1 MNYKK
6 FIPKSV
12 INFGHL
18 FFAWWGSVKYRY
30 PSEEMLVIGITGTSG
45 KSSCVHFLRQ
55 ILTFAGYKVGSLS
68 TVDFYIAG
76 ETTLND
82 KKMTMLGRTAIQR
95 YLRAM
100 ANAGCQIAIV
110 EATSEGAVQHRH
122 RFINFDTIMLTNF
135 YPEHIE
141 SHGGF
146 DNYKKAKLSIFEHV
160 AQCGKKKIT
169 DLHIGMDANA
179 GEVAKVAVVNG
190 NNQYALEY
198 LQFPFDKKICFGRED
213 QKKYAE
219 CGPAD
224 AFATMSVRD
233 KSGTHFMIHGHELM
247 TKITG
252 DHTVQN
258 LSGVVAVARTLGI
271 SWETIASALLD
282 MSGAP
287 GRIEFI
293 PEAAKKGVQVI
304 VDYAFEPVAIGELYK
319 VVDQLQHERIIH
331 VFGST
336 GGGRDVSRRS
346 TVGEFVGRHADI
358 CIVTDEDPY
367 DDDPDVIIHDVAEA
381 VERTNK
387 KLDDTYF
394 VIRDR
399 REAIAKA
406 WELAEYG
413 DVILITGKGS
423 EQKIVRA
430 GGRMEDWDDRQ
441 VVRSVVAENKK

>member
-1 MNYKK
+1 VAVTGDGVNDAPAIK
-6 FIPKSV
+6 
-12 INFGHL
+12 
-18 FFAWWGSVKYRY
+18 AAD
-30 PSEEMLVIGITGTSG
+30 IGISMGIEGTDVSKEASDMILQDDNFTAIVSAIG
-45 KSSCVHFLRQ
+45 EGRVVFDNLVKVIRYLVSCNMSEIMIILLSVLMGYPLPLLPIHLLWINLVTDGFPSLALGMEPGEKDIIKRKPRKLSEG
-55 ILTFAGYKVGSLS
+55 ILTPHRWMFIIL
-68 TVDFYIAG
+68 
-76 ETTLND
+76 
-82 KKMTMLGRTAIQR
+82 
-95 YLRAM
+95 
-100 ANAGCQIAIV
+100 
-110 EATSEGAVQHRH
+110 EGA
-122 RFINFDTIMLTNF
+122 IMGT
-135 YPEHIE
+135 
-141 SHGGF
+141 
-146 DNYKKAKLSIFEHV
+146 V
-160 AQCGKKKIT
+160 AF
-169 DLHIGMDANA
+169 
-179 GEVAKVAVVNG
+179 VAFRIS
-190 NNQYALEY
+190 YAHY
-198 LQFPFDKKICFGRED
+198 GID
-213 QKKYAE
+213 
-219 CGPAD
+219 
-224 AFATMSVRD
+224 
-233 KSGTHFMIHGHELM
+233 
-247 TKITG
+247 
-252 DHTVQN
+252 
-258 LSGVVAVARTLGI
+258 VARTVTFLTLNCAQLIHALNTRSEKKSLFQMNIWGNKLLLTVFVI
-271 SWETIASALLD
+271 SI
-282 MSGAP
+282 MVQ
-287 GRIEFI
+287 I
-293 PEAAKKGVQVI
+293 PVL
-304 VDYAFEPVAIGELYK
+304 YSAIGELYK